1 MQPHFHTVCTGL
13 IMSAGGMFLY
23 DADDFLHELPGYIL
37 LVNEL
42 LSPGNC
48 FHGLRGQEAVA
59 G

>member
-1 MQPHFHTVCTGL
+1 
-13 IMSAGGMFLY
+13 MFLY